1 MLISH
6 KYQVIFVHIQRTGG
20 NSIRHL
26 FNELDDSA
34 LQDLPVPA
42 NKNRLK
48 HCFISDI
55 KLEIEPDIFKEY
67 TKFAVV
73 RNPFDRMFSWYSM
86 FRHNTIAKS
95 QKDGGVERSANLGNA
110 VAEGISPYLGS
121 FDNFLTLPNSG
132 LFERFYY
139 NQLDYL
145 VVDNQIA
152 VDYVLRFE
160 SLTDDFNC
168 LAKKLDLPCQLPSV
182 NQSIR
187 HHDYRLAYSETTKQ
201 LVAQRYATDLNYFSY
216 TF

>member
-6 KYQVIFVHIQRTGG
+6 KYRVIFVHIQRTGG

-26 FNELDDSA
+26 FNELDDNA
-34 LQDLPVPA
+34 LQDLPIA
-42 NKNRLK
+42 NSKNRLK

-55 KLEIEPDIFKEY
+55 KLAIEPDIFKHY

-73 RNPFDRMFSWYSM
+73 RNPFDRLFSWYSM

-95 QKDGGVERSANLGNA
+95 QKDGGVERTANLGNA
-110 VAEGISPYLGS
+110 VAEAIAPYLDS

-139 NQLDYL
+139 NQVDYL
-145 VVDNQIA
+145 VVDGQLV
-152 VDYVLRFE
+152 VDHILRFE
-160 SLTDDFNC
+160 NLTNDFNQVAQQ
-168 LAKKLDLPCQLPSV
+168 LNLPCQLPVV

-187 HHDYRLAYSETTKQ
+187 HHDYRLAYTETTQQ
-201 LVAQRYATDLNYFSY
+201 LVANRYAADLNYFSY